1 MGTTCSIPGFG
12 IARRLNIREFI
23 GLLRV
28 HLKATVHVRPAIGV
42 YYVATPWPP
51 HQLALTIRADE
62 LQV

>member
-28 HLKATVHVRPAIGV
+28 HLKATVQRETRNWSLLRRDA
-42 YYVATPWPP
+42 
-51 HQLALTIRADE
+51 LAAAPTRLDNSCR
-62 LQV
+62 